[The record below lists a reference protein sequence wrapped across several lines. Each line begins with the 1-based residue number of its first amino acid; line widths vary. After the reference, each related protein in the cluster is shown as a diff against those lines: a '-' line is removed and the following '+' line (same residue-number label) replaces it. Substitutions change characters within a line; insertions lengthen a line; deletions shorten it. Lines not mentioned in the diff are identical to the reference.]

1 MKRLL
6 LLWFF
11 SLIISFECFSQQTLL
26 FHHSRYKEAKYKV
39 GDILSFRLHGDPAK
53 ISMQI
58 RGFEDSLI
66 VFSGYKVRPE
76 EISHLYV
83 DDKTKVFYILRYK
96 YKALLTI
103 AGLGYLTLDTV
114 NSGEFR
120 QESVITGGTLLAGG
134 ILARYLIGNTIKI
147 KGKKKL
153 VIIGEDVFAND

>member
-1 MKRLL
+1 MKKIL

-11 SLIISFECFSQQTLL
+11 SLMVSFECFSQYLL
-26 FHHSRYKEAKYKV
+26 FHHSRYKEAKYEV
-39 GDILSFRLHGDPAK
+39 GDVLTFRLHGDLAK

-58 RGFEDSLI
+58 KGFKDSVI

-83 DDKTKVFYILRYK
+83 DEKTRVFYILRYK

-103 AGLGYLTLDTV
+103 TGIGFLTLDTV

-120 QESVITGGTLLAGG
+120 KESATTGGILLAGG
-134 ILARYLIGNTIKI
+134 ILAKNIIGNTIKI
-147 KGKKKL
+147 KGRKKL
-153 VIIGEDVFAND
+153 VIIGERNI